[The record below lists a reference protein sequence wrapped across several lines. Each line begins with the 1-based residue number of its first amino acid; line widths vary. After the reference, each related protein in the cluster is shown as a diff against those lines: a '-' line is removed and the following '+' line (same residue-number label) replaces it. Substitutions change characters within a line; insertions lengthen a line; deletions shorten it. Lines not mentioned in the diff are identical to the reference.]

1 MFILTLFSILFSFLC
16 LIIILMVLI
25 QRGKG
30 NMGLGNIGGNNQ
42 MLFGSS
48 GQDIFQKITWICC
61 GLLLLGSFSLAILR
75 AKQVGY
81 RPTSY
86 QQPISQ
92 EDLSFPSE

>member
-1 MFILTLFSILFSFLC
+1 
-16 LIIILMVLI
+16 MVLI

-48 GQDIFQKITWICC
+48 GQDIFQKITWACC
-61 GLLLLGSFSLAILR
+61 ALLLVSSFSLALIK

-81 RPTSY
+81 RPASY

>member
-1 MFILTLFSILFSFLC
+1 MVIFSILSFMFSILC
-16 LIIILMVLI
+16 LFIILMVLI

-42 MLFGSS
+42 MLFGTS
-48 GQDIFQKITWICC
+48 GQDIFQKITWVCC
-61 GLLLLGSFSLAILR
+61 ALLLISSFALSLMK
-75 AKQVGY
+75 AKSIGHKP
-81 RPTSY
+81 RSY